1 MLARYNLRGQEASD
15 SSGAFFFAGKS
26 FLVPYLKDV
35 IPAILDVY
43 PGLPGLRS
51 RTGRL
56 PGVRSSTV
64 GCLVCGAGPLIV
76 TANDELPFLHAS

>member
-43 PGLPGLRS
+43 PGLRS
-51 RTGRL
+51 RTG
-56 PGVRSSTV
+56 S
-64 GCLVCGAGPLIV
+64 LVCGAVP
-76 TANDELPFLHAS
+76 